1 MSFANIKGF
10 IYCAE
15 CKIIH
20 EIKKHSVQTKSKDF
34 KIKPMTTEAIE
45 KYTNSPRWPI
55 QKRDY
60 ERKTKSDKIKP
71 TSVLS
76 GERGPIARIERNY
89 QEIAKTFNLKQ
100 CEVKMNI
107 IKMKWHKDKIHK

>member
-1 MSFANIKGF
+1 
-10 IYCAE
+10 
-15 CKIIH
+15 
-20 EIKKHSVQTKSKDF
+20 
-34 KIKPMTTEAIE
+34 MTTEAIE
-45 KYTNSPRWPI
+45 KYTNSPRWPN

-89 QEIAKTFNLKQ
+89 
-100 CEVKMNI
+100 
-107 IKMKWHKDKIHK
+107 